1 MQSWYL
7 LYCKRG
13 QLQRA
18 QEHLERQA
26 VNCLAPMITLEKIVR
41 GKRTAVSEPL
51 FPNYL
56 FVEFDPEVIHT
67 TTINATR
74 GVSHFVGCMVQ
85 SNSIAETMNT
95 AFGIPTWVMGLIVVI
110 LAGIVFIGG
119 VSRLAAV
126 TEKIVPIM
134 AVLYVLGS
142 LVILIMNAA
151 NIPATFALIFQCA
164 FNPDATVGGATF
176 GIIAA
181 ISQGAKRGLFSN
193 EAGMGSTP
201 HAHALAEVKDPHEQG
216 VVAMIGV
223 FVDTIVVV
231 TMTALVVMVSAV
243 SVA

>member
-74 GVSHFVGCMVQ
+74 RCQPLRALWRVASD
-85 SNSIAETMNT
+85 S
-95 AFGIPTWVMGLIVVI
+95 P
-110 LAGIVFIGG
+110 IGG
-119 VSRLAAV
+119 DSSA
-126 TEKIVPIM
+126 I
-134 AVLYVLGS
+134 
-142 LVILIMNAA
+142 
-151 NIPATFALIFQCA
+151 
-164 FNPDATVGGATF
+164 
-176 GIIAA
+176 GI
-181 ISQGAKRGLFSN
+181 
-193 EAGMGSTP
+193 
-201 HAHALAEVKDPHEQG
+201 
-216 VVAMIGV
+216 
-223 FVDTIVVV
+223 
-231 TMTALVVMVSAV
+231 
-243 SVA
+243 